1 MAKLARRENT
11 FDKLF
16 DFRRNV
22 DDIFDGFLDGQELT
36 AESSTSL
43 TVAVPRIDAWV
54 DNDEEKYHLSI
65 ALPGVEADEIQLG
78 LQGNNLRVSGEHEC
92 REEKKGRDYLNKEFS
107 YQRFDR
113 TIPLPE
119 GLDTEKLTAEYSD
132 GVLEI
137 TAPLKASSLPKR
149 IGLQSSTK
157 TRGASA

>member
-16 DFRRNV
+16 DFRRNF
-22 DDIFDGFLDGQELT
+22 DDIFDGFLNGQGLT
-36 AESSTSL
+36 AETSASL
-43 TVAVPRIDAWV
+43 TVAVPPIDAWV

-65 ALPGVEADEIQLG
+65 ALPGVEPDEIQLS
-78 LQGNNLRVSGEHEC
+78 LQGNGLRVSGEHES
-92 REEKKGRDYLNKEFS
+92 RDEKRGRDYLQKEFA

-119 GLDTEKLTAEYSD
+119 GLNTEKLTAEYSD
-132 GVLEI
+132 GMLEI
-137 TAPLKASSLPKR
+137 TAPLKASSLPRR
-149 IGLQSSTK
+149 IGLQTSTK